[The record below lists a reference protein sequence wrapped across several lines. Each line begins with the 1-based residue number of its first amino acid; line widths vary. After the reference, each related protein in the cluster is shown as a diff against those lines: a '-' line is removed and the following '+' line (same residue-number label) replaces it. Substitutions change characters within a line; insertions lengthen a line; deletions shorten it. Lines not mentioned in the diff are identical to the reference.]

1 MSSIKRILC
10 AEPHG
15 DTCELI
21 GLLLRQEGYEV
32 RWAASIAESLKLAA
46 AESFDL
52 YILNAQYFDGDGIE
66 LCRRLRALSPETP
79 LLLLSEN
86 VSTYDRRRAL
96 EAGAQNYLPLP
107 DALANI
113 AQTVTAIFKRTD

>member
-32 RWAASIAESLKLAA
+32 KWAASVADSLELAA
-46 AESFDL
+46 AETFDL
-52 YILNAQYFDGDGIE
+52 YILNDRYFDGDGIE
-66 LCRRLRALSPETP
+66 LCRRLRALNPETP

-86 VSTYDRRRAL
+86 ASASDRRRAL
-96 EAGAQNYLPLP
+96 EAGAQNYVPIP
-107 DALANI
+107 EGLANI
-113 AQTVTAIFKRTD
+113 VQTVGALFKQAD

>member
-52 YILNAQYFDGDGIE
+52 YILNTQYFDGDGIE
-66 LCRRLRALSPETP
+66 LCRRLRALNPETP

-86 VSTYDRRRAL
+86 ISTYDRRRAL

-113 AQTVTAIFKRTD
+113 AQTVSAIFKRTD

>member
-21 GLLLRQEGYEV
+21 GWLLRQEGYEV
-32 RWAASIAESLKLAA
+32 KWASTIAGSLELAA

-52 YILNAQYFDGDGIE
+52 YILNDHYFDGDGIE
-66 LCRRLRALSPETP
+66 LCRRLRLLDPDTP

-86 VSTYDRRRAL
+86 ASAYDRRRAL
-96 EAGAQNYLPLP
+96 DAGAQKYVPIP
-107 DALANI
+107 EGLANI
-113 AQTVTAIFKRTD
+113 VQTVGALIRRTD